1 MRIKNFQAETVSR
14 ALRLAKEELGPDAVI
29 LKTTSIAPEGRLRR
43 AGRKSFQVTAC
54 VDDGTLPEPKT
65 RRRTATA
72 PHPVV
77 VDGNIGMFSDILS
90 DLRKDVRYL
99 VNLGRQVG
107 VGERLS
113 REMVPY
119 YIYLT
124 DQDIDPVLAESI
136 VAEVEKLGLDMSDDT
151 TAQKA
156 MLGIIRKQLTDCS
169 EIKMF
174 AGRPVRVAL
183 VGPPGSGKSAL
194 VAKLAAHFVAEKK
207 AKVTLVSLDDFKP
220 TATNELEKYGKILN
234 VPCHSARTFPKEAA
248 SADVV
253 LIDTAGIPIGA
264 ADELDTLRRELSR
277 LDVDEVHV
285 VLPAF
290 CRWYDMRRW
299 YEFFKP
305 LGITGTA
312 LTFLDQ
318 STTHGAAISL
328 SILEKAAYSY
338 FSNGRTSA
346 ADLEVAN
353 IHALTEKVIG
363 LSGGIS

>member
-1 MRIKNFQAETVSR
+1 
-14 ALRLAKEELGPDAVI
+14 
-29 LKTTSIAPEGRLRR
+29 
-43 AGRKSFQVTAC
+43 
-54 VDDGTLPEPKT
+54 
-65 RRRTATA
+65 
-72 PHPVV
+72 
-77 VDGNIGMFSDILS
+77 
-90 DLRKDVRYL
+90 
-99 VNLGRQVG
+99 NLGRQVG
-107 VGERLS
+107 AGERIS
-113 REMVPY
+113 REMVPH
-119 YIYLT
+119 YIHLI
-124 DQDIDPVLAESI
+124 DQEIDPVLAESI

-151 TAQKA
+151 IARKA
-156 MLGIIRKQLTDCS
+156 MLGVTGKRLTDCS

-174 AGRPVRVAL
+174 AGKPVRVAL

-194 VAKLAAHFVAEKK
+194 VAKLAAHLVTEKK

-234 VPCHSARTFPKEAA
+234 VPCHSAGTFSKEAA
-248 SADVV
+248 SSDVI

-264 ADELDTLRRELSR
+264 VDELATLRQELSR
-277 LDVDEVHV
+277 LDVDEIHL

-305 LGITGTA
+305 FGITGTV

-318 STTHGAAISL
+318 TMTHGAAISL
-328 SILEKAAYSY
+328 AILEKATYSY

-353 IHALTEKVIG
+353 IYALTERVVG
-363 LSGGIS
+363 VSGGIS